1 MNTPVTLEIEKLLIE
16 KDIDMPV
23 SPTIADV
30 VMWLY
35 KKHSIWI
42 CIDKAEGFDWWKF
55 NIRMLKD
62 VGYVYGGFGSDFNS
76 PIEAYSQAVEYV
88 LKNLI

>member
-1 MNTPVTLEIEKLLIE
+1 MNTPVSFEIEKILIE

-35 KKHSIWI
+35 KKYGLWI
-42 CIDKAEGFDWWKF
+42 YIKQGYKWEWYIETIANRPE
-55 NIRMLKD
+55 LKYND
-62 VGYVYGGFGSDFNS
+62 GLEES
-76 PIEAYSQAVEYV
+76 PTEAYEAGITYS